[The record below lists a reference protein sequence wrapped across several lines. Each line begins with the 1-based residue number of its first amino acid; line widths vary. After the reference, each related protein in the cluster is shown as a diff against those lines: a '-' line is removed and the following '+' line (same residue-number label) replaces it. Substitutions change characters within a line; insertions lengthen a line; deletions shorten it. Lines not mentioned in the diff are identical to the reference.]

1 MRGLLKSY
9 VLENVHWDEKN
20 DRHVIVV
27 AILTRG
33 DQTAKKWLW
42 SVLGRKEVRQLVREY
57 RGAGCAEPDR
67 VLLRKQLRLTTA
79 DIPQRPYLGLGWDAA

>member
-1 MRGLLKSY
+1 MKSY

-33 DQTAKKWLW
+33 ERTAKQWLW
-42 SVLGRKEVRQLVREY
+42 SVLSRQEVRELVREY
-57 RGAGCAEPDR
+57 GGAGCAEPER
-67 VLLRKQLRLTTA
+67 ALLRKQLRLTT
-79 DIPQRPYLGLGWDAA
+79 DDLPQRPYLGLGWDSV